1 MSLAG
6 MLEKLYARRRFGIRP
21 GVERVRLI
29 LERLGCPE
37 RSFRSIH
44 VVGTNGK
51 GSTSAFLASMLGAA
65 GVRCGLFTSPH
76 LVNFSERFRIGG
88 QEPSAERLEALLGTI
103 LAQAPAEATFFEIV
117 TALAVLCFAEER
129 VDVAVM
135 EAGMGGRSDATA
147 AIPAMMTVIT
157 PIALDHCDYLGAT
170 LAHIAVEKGSIAESG
185 TTVVC
190 ARQPAEAAEV
200 LRRIC
205 AAGAN
210 RLIQEGND
218 FNAAWE
224 GDGLLS
230 YHGLG
235 TELSHLA
242 PGIPGRYQAQNA
254 ALALAAA
261 EAFFIATG
269 THVSPHALTAGI
281 GAAQWPG
288 RMELIP
294 GSPPLLMDGAHNPAG
309 AAALA
314 EALGDYRH
322 RRLLLVAG
330 VMGDK
335 DIPAIFAPLIGK
347 VHRAYAV
354 TPAVER
360 ALDSKALA
368 GILEGLGF
376 PAIACGS
383 VGNGIETARREA
395 GKDDLVLLCG
405 SLFTVGE
412 AKAWLSGQHFEG
424 IRG

>member
-6 MLEKLYARRRFGIRP
+6 ILEKLYARRRFGIRP

-29 LERLGCPE
+29 LERLGHPE

-51 GSTSAFLASMLGAA
+51 GSTSAFLASMLEAA
-65 GVRCGLFTSPH
+65 GLRTALFTSPH
-76 LVNFSERFRIGG
+76 LVNFSERFRIDG
-88 QEPSAERLEALLGTI
+88 QEPAQERLEALLDTVM
-103 LAQAPAEATFFEIV
+103 AQAPAEATFFEIV
-117 TALAVLCFAEER
+117 TALAALCFAEER
-129 VDVAVM
+129 AEVAVM

-147 AIPAMMTVIT
+147 VIPALMTVIT

-170 LAHIAVEKGSIAESG
+170 LAHIAAEKGGIAEPE
-185 TTVVC
+185 TTVVS
-190 ARQPAEAAEV
+190 ARQPDEALEV
-200 LRRIC
+200 IRRIC
-205 AAGAN
+205 GAGVN
-210 RLIQEGND
+210 RLIQEGDD
-218 FNAAWE
+218 FHASWG
-224 GDGLLS
+224 GDGFIH
-230 YHGLG
+230 YHGLY

-261 EAFFIATG
+261 EAFAATAG
-269 THVSPHALTAGI
+269 THVSPHALAAGI

-294 GSPPLLMDGAHNPAG
+294 GPPPLLLDGAHNPAG
-309 AAALA
+309 VAALA
-314 EALGDYRH
+314 EALGDYRF

-330 VMGDK
+330 VMADK
-335 DIPAIFAPLIGK
+335 DIPTMLAPLIGK

-360 ALDSKALA
+360 ALDDEALA

-376 PAIACGS
+376 RATTCGN
-383 VGNGIETARREA
+383 VGNGIETARRET
-395 GKDDLVLLCG
+395 GKGDLILVCG

-412 AKAWLSGQHFEG
+412 TKAWLAGQHYEG

>member
-1 MSLAG
+1 MSLAD

-29 LERLGCPE
+29 LERLGHPE

-65 GVRCGLFTSPH
+65 GLRTALFTSPH
-76 LVNFSERFRIGG
+76 LVNFSERFRIDGR
-88 QEPSAERLEALLGTI
+88 EPAPERLEALLGTVM
-103 LAQAPAEATFFEIV
+103 AQAPAEATFFEIV

-129 VDVAVM
+129 AEVAVM

-147 AIPAMMTVIT
+147 VIPALMTVIA
-157 PIALDHCDYLGAT
+157 PIALDHCDYLGAS
-170 LAHIAVEKGSIAESG
+170 LAHIAAEKGGIAEPE
-185 TTVVC
+185 TTVVS
-190 ARQPAEAAEV
+190 ARQPAEAMEV
-200 LRRIC
+200 IRRIC
-205 AAGAN
+205 GAGNN
-210 RLIQEGND
+210 RLIQEGDD
-218 FNAAWE
+218 FHASW
-224 GDGLLS
+224 GDDGFLH
-230 YHGLG
+230 YHGLCS
-235 TELSHLA
+235 ELSHLA

-261 EAFFIATG
+261 EAFAAAAG
-269 THVSPHALTAGI
+269 TPVPPHALTAGI

-294 GSPPLLMDGAHNPAG
+294 GPPPLLLDGAHNPAG
-309 AAALA
+309 ATALA
-314 EALGDYRH
+314 EALGDYRYQ
-322 RRLLLVAG
+322 RLLLVAG
-330 VMGDK
+330 VMSDK
-335 DIPAIFAPLIGK
+335 DIPAMLAPLIGK
-347 VHRAYAV
+347 VHHAYAV

-360 ALDSKALA
+360 AMDDDTLA

-376 PAIACGS
+376 RATACGS
-383 VGNGIETARREA
+383 VGNGIETARRET
-395 GKDDLVLLCG
+395 GNGDLILVCG

-412 AKAWLSGQHFEG
+412 TKAWLAGQHFEG

>member
-6 MLEKLYARRRFGIRP
+6 ILEKLYARRRFGIRP
-21 GVERVRLI
+21 GVDRVRLI
-29 LERLGCPE
+29 LERLGHPE

-65 GVRCGLFTSPH
+65 GYRSALFTSPH
-76 LVNFSERFRIGG
+76 LVNFSERFRIDGR
-88 QEPSAERLEALLGTI
+88 EPAPERLEALLGTVM
-103 LAQAPAEATFFEIV
+103 AQAPAEATFFEVV
-117 TALAVLCFAEER
+117 TACAALCFAEER
-129 VDVAVM
+129 VEVAVM

-147 AIPAMMTVIT
+147 VIPAVMTVIT

-170 LAHIAVEKGSIAESG
+170 LAHIAAEKGGIAEPE
-185 TTVVC
+185 TAVVS
-190 ARQPAEAAEV
+190 ARQPAEVLEV
-200 LRRIC
+200 IRRIC
-205 AAGAN
+205 SAGAN
-210 RLIQEGND
+210 RFIQEGDD
-218 FNAAWE
+218 FHASW
-224 GDGLLS
+224 GDDGFLH
-230 YHGLG
+230 YHGLC

-261 EAFFIATG
+261 EALGAAGVPIPQ
-269 THVSPHALTAGI
+269 SALSAGI
-281 GAAQWPG
+281 GASRWPG

-294 GSPPLLMDGAHNPAG
+294 GNPPLLLDGAHNPAG
-309 AAALA
+309 TAALA
-314 EALGDYRH
+314 EALGDYRYH
-322 RRLLLVAG
+322 RLLLVAG
-330 VMGDK
+330 VMSDK
-335 DIPAIFAPLIGK
+335 DLPAMLAPLIGK
-347 VHRAYAV
+347 VHHAYAV

-360 ALDSKALA
+360 ALADAALA

-376 PAIACGS
+376 RATTCGN

-395 GKDDLVLLCG
+395 KGDDLILVCG

-412 AKAWLSGQHFEG
+412 TKAWLGGHHFEG